1 MSDATHRWPPR
12 RPHAVHGTKARRLSP
27 VKLNHVGGAGGCRAD
42 FCNPARWRHGRAN
55 FWRAPSPGRRPGRW
69 RHLQTPRVTRSSHHG
84 LRFGTKKRTAA
95 EQGRLFFRG
104 GLLLEFD
111 FICITTT
118 TTRAEKT
125 LSGQSRRWMGTS
137 SRPAADNLCWL
148 RL

>member
-27 VKLNHVGGAGGCRAD
+27 VKLNHVSEERAKSGCRAE

-55 FWRAPSPGRRPGRW
+55 FWRAPSPERRPGRW
-69 RHLQTPRVTRSSHHG
+69 RHLRTLRVTRSYHHG
-84 LRFGTKKRTAA
+84 LRFGTKKRAA
-95 EQGRLFFRG
+95 AQADFFRG

-111 FICITTT
+111 FICITKSE
-118 TTRAEKT
+118 RAEKT
-125 LSGQSRRWMGTS
+125 LSEQSRRWMGTS
-137 SRPAADNLCWL
+137 SRSAADNLCWL

>member
-1 MSDATHRWPPR
+1 MSDATHRPPR

-27 VKLNHVGGAGGCRAD
+27 VKLNHVSEERLGGCRAK

-69 RHLQTPRVTRSSHHG
+69 RHLRTPRVTISCLLG

-95 EQGRLFFRG
+95 QGRLFFRG

-125 LSGQSRRWMGTS
+125 LSGQSSWMGTS
-137 SRPAADNLCWL
+137 SRPAAGNLCWL